1 MNFEFN
7 DVELFFLKRALE
19 WRIQNIDW
27 FIQKKHLE
35 GLKKA
40 NQLSEKATLVMV
52 VKKIDEF
59 FANKEA
65 AAAAEEED
73 EQPDP
78 MKASISD
85 EYNKDPNEELE
96 PEPAE

>member
-65 AAAAEEED
+65 EEEAP
-73 EQPDP
+73 ETVET
-78 MKASISD
+78 SIPE
-85 EYNKDPNEELE
+85 EYNTDPNEE

>member
-65 AAAAEEED
+65 AED
-73 EQPDP
+73 EQPEPVED
-78 MKASISD
+78 SISD
-85 EYNKDPNEELE
+85 EYNTDPNEELE